1 MTSLVLFNSL
11 FQIDILGLEDH
22 SMNVPL
28 IPLQEANLGP
38 SQHGSHQRIAVK
50 RRFSDPQ
57 SFDFHAKLH
66 ADTSVPF
73 FYHIYIPESSKEQAE
88 AMRIVQEQLNALA
101 ASNATTN
108 QIVTVFYQTIGP
120 GNGSDEQILITEL
133 CQERNIRCHLMGH
146 FADGREELTT
156 HRVYEF
162 CRADSS
168 RNENLP
174 KSAPRRVVY
183 MHNKGSHHYSELNE
197 RWRRKMM
204 QAVTHKQC
212 LDPPEL
218 TCNFCSLF
226 LTAERGIFSAG
237 NFWVASC
244 PYIQKLV
251 PPLEYEGHMER
262 VVKDALY
269 MNLEQKITMNLHKH
283 WPPSFGIGRYAA
295 ENWAGSHPDIVP
307 CDFSDSFVPQ
317 PTAADNTLDFLS
329 WVNQTRTTADPA
341 WSLRWSLAPKHP
353 IKLPDRQV
361 RTNERMRLTE
371 YFLLAG
377 HILRWYE
384 LYDNVPGNDS
394 WVWAYYPDG
403 RKWRNAIEQYGR
415 NALKELTEGAHAGLE
430 HE

>member
-1 MTSLVLFNSL
+1 MNNDSFFKFRYESGKSVSKRIRRLFEPLVLSLMTSLVLFNSL

-174 KSAPRRVVY
+174 KSAPR
-183 MHNKGSHHYSELNE
+183 
-197 RWRRKMM
+197 
-204 QAVTHKQC
+204 
-212 LDPPEL
+212 
-218 TCNFCSLF
+218 
-226 LTAERGIFSAG
+226 
-237 NFWVASC
+237 
-244 PYIQKLV
+244 
-251 PPLEYEGHMER
+251 
-262 VVKDALY
+262 ALCICTIRDH
-269 MNLEQKITMNLHKH
+269 IT
-283 WPPSFGIGRYAA
+283 I
-295 ENWAGSHPDIVP
+295 
-307 CDFSDSFVPQ
+307 
-317 PTAADNTLDFLS
+317 
-329 WVNQTRTTADPA
+329 
-341 WSLRWSLAPKHP
+341 
-353 IKLPDRQV
+353 
-361 RTNERMRLTE
+361 
-371 YFLLAG
+371 
-377 HILRWYE
+377 
-384 LYDNVPGNDS
+384 
-394 WVWAYYPDG
+394 
-403 RKWRNAIEQYGR
+403 RN
-415 NALKELTEGAHAGLE
+415 
-430 HE
+430 